1 MTDIN
6 LQIPPE
12 TEKKMEFLKQA
23 LKNLGSAAI
32 AFSGGVDSTF
42 LLKMAHEVLGGHAA
56 AVTAESGSFPK
67 RELEETEA
75 FCKKEGIRQIIF
87 ESRELEIPGFAQ
99 NPPNRCYLC
108 KKAFLQKIK
117 EIAKEN
123 GISFVAEGSNVDD
136 EEDYRPGMQAVA
148 ELGIQSP
155 LREAGLTKREI
166 RLLSKKMGLDTWDKP
181 SFACLSSRFP
191 YGEVITKE
199 RLAMVE
205 RGEQL
210 LQELGFLQYRV
221 RIHGRMA
228 RIEVLPEDFPR
239 LLQEETRNQITEKFR
254 EYGFAYAAM
263 DLKGYR
269 TGSMNEVL

>member
-1 MTDIN
+1 MTDTN

-32 AFSGGVDSTF
+32 AFSSGVDSTF
-42 LLKMAHEVLGGHAA
+42 LLKMAHEVLGDRVF
-56 AVTAESGSFPK
+56 AVTAKSDSFPQ
-67 RELEETEA
+67 RELEEAEA
-75 FCKKEGIRQIIF
+75 FCKKEGIRQIMF

-136 EEDYRPGMQAVA
+136 EGDYRPGMQAVA

-155 LREAGLTKREI
+155 LRAAGLTKREI

-199 RLAMVE
+199 RLAMVQQ
-205 RGEQL
+205 GEQL
-210 LQELGFLQYRV
+210 LQELGFSQFRV

-228 RIEVLPEDFPR
+228 RIEVLPEDFPK